1 MTNTILLADDSVTI
15 QKVIELTF
23 MDEDYEV
30 VAVGNGDE
38 ALDRLEE
45 LTPDVVI
52 ADVHMPGA
60 SGYDVARRAK
70 QLHPQAPVLL
80 LVGTFEPF
88 DEADYQGSGADAY
101 LKKPFDSQELLQ
113 RVSQLMEARAGL
125 AAPETGEVAAE
136 TGEALPGAA
145 APEAPAAGDETRFV
159 PTWEERSGS
168 WRPGAG
174 TVPAGQPESLGT
186 RLIPTFGDEAPAP
199 AESAPPAPP
208 AATPAAAEP
217 AAGAATGAA
226 ASGAG
231 AEPAA
236 GERQESAWAGW
247 GGATVPE
254 EVPSPAAPSE
264 EGEPEWAAGEP
275 FEPSWEGVGGDQEDE
290 EVPAWSLDE
299 TDDETAAAPPPAPPT
314 AAPGHGDD
322 PFPEL
327 ARPQQAAA
335 PPPPSAAS
343 ASAAEPAVSGVPGPA
358 SPAAAAGD
366 GREVRLSDAD
376 VDRVARRLAELLG
389 DQVIRE
395 VAWEVVPDLA
405 EVVIKDR
412 LRELESQVD

>member
-45 LTPDVVI
+45 VTPDVVI

-88 DEADYQGSGADAY
+88 DEADYQASGADGY
-101 LKKPFDSQELLQ
+101 LKKPFDSQELLH
-113 RVSQLMEARAGL
+113 RVSELMEARAGL
-125 AAPETGEVAAE
+125 GEPTAAPAAE
-136 TGEALPGAA
+136 SLPAGPLADAA
-145 APEAPAAGDETRFV
+145 APPASAAALSPSEAPARGEETRFV
-159 PTWEERSGS
+159 PAWDEDVAPASLDVQSPPASATAPPDAAAGDRPDPLGTQRMPTYAAGEPPPSAPPAAAGAGESGWSGWGSTSEPEEVAAPAPPEEAAPAWAAGETFEPAWEEVEARQPEEEVETPS
-168 WRPGAG
+168 WALEETDEQATAAEPALSPPSPP
-174 TVPAGQPESLGT
+174 PAGQPYH
-186 RLIPTFGDEAPAP
+186 
-199 AESAPPAPP
+199 
-208 AATPAAAEP
+208 
-217 AAGAATGAA
+217 
-226 ASGAG
+226 SG
-231 AEPAA
+231 E
-236 GERQESAWAGW
+236 
-247 GGATVPE
+247 
-254 EVPSPAAPSE
+254 
-264 EGEPEWAAGEP
+264 
-275 FEPSWEGVGGDQEDE
+275 
-290 EVPAWSLDE
+290 
-299 TDDETAAAPPPAPPT
+299 
-314 AAPGHGDD
+314 

-327 ARPQQAAA
+327 ARPQ
-335 PPPPSAAS
+335 PSAAS
-343 ASAAEPAVSGVPGPA
+343 PVTGAGLPEPPAGPA
-358 SPAAAAGD
+358 GGNGPEA
-366 GREVRLSDAD
+366 RLSEAD

-389 DQVIRE
+389 DRVIRE